1 MSWLRL
7 TGMMRLA
14 LAISIGVA
22 LSTTALLAVLVTV
35 VPLTYRAHPL
45 ETAVG
50 FFALILV
57 GAEAFAV
64 VVRREL

>member
-7 TGMMRLA
+7 TDMMRLA

-22 LSTTALLAVLVTV
+22 LSTTLLLTVLVTV
-35 VPLTYRAHPL
+35 IPLTYRAHPL

-50 FFALILV
+50 FLALLV
-57 GAEAFAV
+57 VVAEAFALA
-64 VVRREL
+64 VRREL